1 MTDTASPDNPLG
13 IHALVWTGS
22 WDRASVERACRR
34 TRGSGFDL
42 LEVPLLDP
50 KTVDAAM
57 TRELLQ
63 ASSLDATCSLG
74 LSFDTDISSTDTPT
88 VERGRQLLGHAL
100 DVADRI
106 GSRYLGGVL
115 YSALDKYHEP
125 PTSRGRANAVA
136 VLRDLAADAAS
147 RDVIL
152 GIEPVNR
159 YESNLINTVD
169 QALDLIDA
177 IGSPQVVVHL
187 DAYHAH
193 IEEPDLETPVRRA
206 HAAGRLG
213 YVHLGESHRG
223 ALGTGQIDL
232 PALFRALV
240 EVDYRG
246 PLVFESFSSAVVSTS
261 FVGALAIWR
270 DLWSDGVA
278 LATDANQYMRT
289 ALEAARRGS
298 PR

>member
-1 MTDTASPDNPLG
+1 MPDAADSVNPFG

-22 WDRASVERACRR
+22 WERASVERACRR
-34 TRGSGFDL
+34 TRGCGFDL
-42 LEVPLLDP
+42 LEIPLLDP
-50 KTVDAAM
+50 DAVDAAM
-57 TRELLQ
+57 TRGFLRR
-63 ASSLDATCSLG
+63 SGLDATCSLG
-74 LSFDTDISSTDTPT
+74 LSFDTDISATDNAT
-88 VERGRQLLGHAL
+88 VERGRRKLARAL
-100 DVADRI
+100 DVAERI

-136 VLRDLAADAAS
+136 VLRDLAADAAA
-147 RDVIL
+147 RDIFL

-193 IEEPDLETPVRRA
+193 IEEADLVTPVRRA
-206 HAAGRLG
+206 SEAGRLG

-223 ALGTGQIDL
+223 ALGTGQVDL
-232 PALFRALV
+232 PALFGALV

-246 PLVFESFSSAVVSTS
+246 PLVFESFSSAVVSAS

-270 DLWSDGVA
+270 DMWKDGVA
-278 LATDANQYMRT
+278 LATDANQYMRA
-289 ALEAARRGS
+289 ALDAARRGAA
-298 PR
+298 

>member
-1 MTDTASPDNPLG
+1 MRSNGPAMTDTASPDNPLG

-22 WDRASVERACRR
+22 WDRASVERACQQ

-57 TRELLQ
+57 TREILQ

-125 PTSRGRANAVA
+125 PTIRGRANAVA

-147 RDVIL
+147 RDIVL

-177 IGSPQVVVHL
+177 IGSPQIVVHL

-193 IEEPDLETPVRRA
+193 IEEPDLDDAR
-206 HAAGRLG
+206 
-213 YVHLGESHRG
+213 
-223 ALGTGQIDL
+223 
-232 PALFRALV
+232 PARP
-240 EVDYRG
+240 RC
-246 PLVFESFSSAVVSTS
+246 
-261 FVGALAIWR
+261 
-270 DLWSDGVA
+270 
-278 LATDANQYMRT
+278 RT
-289 ALEAARRGS
+289 ARLRPPRREPPRCARDRADRPAGAVPRARRGRLS
-298 PR
+298 RAAGLRELLLRGRFHLVRWRPRDLA